1 MRRSSV
7 RRQSARRRREQAVRR
22 GYAAELG
29 DTPCALKVFNVC
41 TGMAEAFHEL
51 VGAGQGG
58 SRVDRSNLAPACN
71 RCNSH
76 VEDHPQLAV
85 LHGWKVPQRDAV
97 PGDGGL
103 VPAVP
108 NRHAIRQ
115 HTAWNGP
122 ADG

>member
-1 MRRSSV
+1 MRRSPV

-29 DTPCALKVFNVC
+29 DTACALNVFNVC

-51 VGAGQGG
+51 VGAGVGG
-58 SRVDRSNLAPACN
+58 SRVDRSNICPSCN
-71 RCNSH
+71 RCNSW
-76 VEDHPQLAV
+76 VEDNPGVAYRLG
-85 LHGWKVPQRDAV
+85 LKVPSHEAV
-97 PGDGGL
+97 PGDHGL

-115 HTAWNGP
+115 HTT
-122 ADG
+122 